1 VSGLKGGNQLR
12 RRLRAFGRTFKPY
25 GALWADTTAEIMRE
39 HVPERTGRLKRSLRR
54 KNATTRRATVFAHY
68 SANFVDAG
76 TVAHDI
82 RAKNNGTLV
91 FQAKGRTIF
100 ARKVHKQRAAARPFK
115 RPSAEAALRRHRMS
129 ETLIKLWNEAA

>member
-1 VSGLKGGNQLR
+1 MSGLKGGNQLR

-54 KNATTRRATVFAHY
+54 KNATARRATVFAHY